1 MSARP
6 YYITTAIA
14 YTSRVPH
21 IGNTY
26 EAVFTDAI
34 ARYKRTRGYDVYFL
48 TGTDEHGQKIQK
60 QAEAD
65 GRTPQEHVDR
75 IAAEVRRIWDMMD
88 VSYDRFIRTTDPAH
102 KRIVQKEFKR
112 LYEQGDIYKGA
123 YEGLYCL
130 SCEAFYTE
138 TQVSDAGG
146 VCPQCGAA
154 VEPASEEAYFFRLS
168 KYADRLR
175 AHIDAHPA
183 FIQPE
188 SRKNEMIK
196 NFLDPGLQDLCV
208 SRTSF
213 TWGVPVDFDPGHIVY
228 VWIDALSNYIT
239 ALGYDP
245 DGPSGTFRKYWPA
258 DVHVIGKDILR
269 FHTIYWPIL
278 LMALD
283 LPLPRQVFG
292 HPWLLSGTDKMSKS
306 VGNVVYAED
315 LVKEFGVD
323 AVRYYLLREMPFA
336 ADGVLT
342 RTQLITRINA
352 DLANDLGNL
361 LSRTVAMIEK
371 YFDGRLPEARAG
383 APLDAEVLAMAEDV
397 TRRYRTAMDALQ
409 TAAALTELWRLIGRA
424 NKYIDE
430 TEPWVLGRR
439 EEDRPRLAAV
449 LHTLRAV
456 LLTLAP
462 SLDPIMPRSAQALRA
477 QIGAETGV
485 VRKGPALFPR
495 IRPDESPAEAAPG
508 SVPPAPPVP
517 AKAEEPES
525 PDKAPAEITIDEFFR
540 TDVRVALVT
549 ACEPVPKSD
558 KLLRLELDTGALD
571 GGKPRQVVSGIAQWY
586 APADLVGRRVL
597 LVANLKPV
605 KLRGVLSQGM
615 ILCGENSDGG
625 VFALFAPDDLAPG
638 AKVR

>member
-34 ARYKRTRGYDVYFL
+34 ARYKRMRGYDVYFL

-65 GRTPQEHVDR
+65 GRTPQAHVDH
-75 IAAEVRRIWDMMD
+75 IAAEVRRIWDLMD
-88 VSYDRFIRTTDPAH
+88 VSYDQFIRTTDPAH
-102 KRIVQKEFKR
+102 KQIVQKEFKR

-138 TQVSDAGG
+138 TQVSDAQG

-154 VEPASEEAYFFRLS
+154 VEPASEDAYFFRLS

-213 TWGVPVDFDPGHIVY
+213 TWGIPVDFDPGHIVY

-245 DGPSGTFRKYWPA
+245 DGPSEAFLKYWPA
-258 DVHVIGKDILR
+258 DVHIIGKDILR

-292 HPWLLSGTDKMSKS
+292 HPWLLSGADKMSKS
-306 VGNVVYAED
+306 LGNVIYAED
-315 LVKEFGVD
+315 LVGEFGVD

-336 ADGVLT
+336 TDGILT
-342 RTQLITRINA
+342 RTQLIARINA

-371 YFDGRLPEARAG
+371 YFDGRLPEARVH
-383 APLDAEVLAMAEDV
+383 APLDDEVLALTEEI
-397 TRRYRTAMDALQ
+397 TRRYCTAMDALQ
-409 TAAALTELWRLIGRA
+409 TAAALADLWRLIGRA

-430 TEPWVLGRR
+430 TEPWVLGRS
-439 EEDRPRLAAV
+439 EANRPRLAAV
-449 LHTLRAV
+449 LHTLRTV
-456 LLTLAP
+456 LLRLAP
-462 SLDPIMPRSAQALRA
+462 LLDPIMPRSAQALRA
-477 QIGAETGV
+477 QIGAETGL

-495 IRPDESPAEAAPG
+495 LRPDGPPAAP
-508 SVPPAPPVP
+508 APQ
-517 AKAEEPES
+517 AETS
-525 PDKAPAEITIDEFFR
+525 AVSAPTKTEKTANVDAPSAEISIDEFFR

-571 GGKPRQVVSGIAQWY
+571 GGNPRQVVSGIARWY
-586 APADLVGRRVL
+586 APEDLIGRRVL

-615 ILCGENSDGG
+615 ILCGENHDDE
-625 VFALFAPDDLAPG
+625 VFVLFAPDGLAPG